1 VSIKNFLSFVEVDF
15 MPHISNN
22 FTSYLLIAFMVV
34 VGIQIIY
41 LFAFNFRLLIHN
53 PKDTQSNNLPSIS
66 VVICARNEEDNLFKN
81 LPKILEQDYPNFE
94 VIIVND
100 QSVDNSKYIILT
112 YQKNHPNIK
121 YIELE
126 RNKHRQFGKKLPLTV
141 GIKGAKNELI
151 VVTDADCY
159 PNSNQWL
166 KHLAK
171 NYNKNK
177 QIVLGYSPYIK
188 VKGWLNKLIR
198 FDTSNIAITYL
209 SFAKT
214 ALPYMGVGRNMA
226 YSRKLFELAGGFKK
240 HYHIASGDDDLFIK
254 EVANRKNVAIEIEP
268 ESFVYSLPKNTFK
281 DWVNQ
286 KHRHFTTAPEY
297 KLINKL
303 FLGIFPLTLFLM
315 YIILFILLF
324 NTNWYPFVL
333 TIFGVRL
340 LLYWLING
348 LLLKKLHQKDLIA
361 LYPIWEIVYAI
372 VMPFIYYSNRGT
384 EKNKW

>member
-1 VSIKNFLSFVEVDF
+1 MEFI
-15 MPHISNN
+15 PQITNN
-22 FTSYLLIAFMVV
+22 FTSYVLMAFLVV
-34 VGIQIIY
+34 VGIQLLY
-41 LFAFNFRLLIHN
+41 LFIFNFRLLIHQSKN
-53 PKDTQSNNLPSIS
+53 TQSNNLPSVS

-81 LPKILEQDYPNFE
+81 LPKILNQKYPNFE

-100 QSVDNSKYIILT
+100 QSVDNSKYIVLT
-112 YQKNHPNIK
+112 YQKEYPNLK

-141 GIKGAKNELI
+141 GIKGANNELI

-159 PNSNQWL
+159 PASDQWL
-166 KHLAK
+166 KSLAK
-171 NYNKNK
+171 HYSNKK

-188 VKGWLNKLIR
+188 TKGWLNQLIR
-198 FDTSNIAITYL
+198 FDTTNIAITYL

-226 YSRKLFELAGGFKK
+226 YSKQLFDEVGGFKK

-254 EVANRKNVAIEIEP
+254 EAAKSKNVAINIEP
-268 ESFVYSLPKNTFK
+268 DSFIYTTPKTSFK
-281 DWVNQ
+281 NWVNQ
-286 KHRHFTTAPEY
+286 KHRHYTTVPEY

-303 FLGIFPLTLFLM
+303 FLGIFPFTLYLM
-315 YIILFILLF
+315 YISLFILLF
-324 NTNWYPFVL
+324 NTKWHAFVL
-333 TIFGVRL
+333 TIYGVRM

-348 LLLKKLHQKDLIA
+348 LLLKKLQQKDFIL

-372 VMPFIYYSNRGT
+372 VMPFIYYSNKGT